1 MNGKILE
8 TAIGRLARAL
18 GFSGQLVLLF
28 MVVTIC
34 YDVVMRYAF
43 LAPTH
48 WSLEI
53 NTFLIVFLA
62 LIPAADALMTES
74 QLRITFFAERLPRAV
89 QRTIHVLTCLLGAG
103 FSAIMVWKGW
113 SMSMQAWQYGER
125 MSTPLGTPM
134 AIPYLFIPIGFGVLA
149 LAYLVRLRRPVADP
163 SSVHDPRHE
172 L

>member
-1 MNGKILE
+1 MNGKSVE
-8 TAIGRLARAL
+8 TAIGRLARGL

-34 YDVVMRYAF
+34 YDVVMRYVF
-43 LAPTH
+43 LAPTL
-48 WSLEI
+48 WSLEV

-62 LIPAADALMTES
+62 LIPAADALMSES
-74 QLRITFFAERLPRAV
+74 QLRITFFAERLPWAV
-89 QRTIHVLTCLLGAG
+89 QRAIHVLTCLLGAG

-149 LAYLVRLRRPVADP
+149 LAYLVRLRRPVTDP
-163 SSVHDPRHE
+163 SSAHDPRHE